1 MAAAPHPL
9 RVREDCRHYLGRS
22 TTGGERVE
30 RCRIDVNISEPEFAC
45 PDGCLFWEARKVSGA
60 GWTIAE
66 GDQPDR

>member
-1 MAAAPHPL
+1 MAEADPR

-22 TTGGERVE
+22 TSFGDRID

-45 PDGCLFWEARKVSGA
+45 PADCLFWEARKVSGA

-66 GDQPDR
+66 GDQPPG